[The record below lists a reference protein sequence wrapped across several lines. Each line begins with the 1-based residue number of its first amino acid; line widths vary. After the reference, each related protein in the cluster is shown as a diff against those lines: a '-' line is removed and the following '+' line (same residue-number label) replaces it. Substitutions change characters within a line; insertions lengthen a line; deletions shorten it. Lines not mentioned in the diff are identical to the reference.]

1 MVVISVAGF
10 ITIGNL
16 KETYVIENNDL
27 DIVQRLFAV
36 PNRVPQ
42 VDISLLE
49 IELSPG
55 DIPTELDAAL
65 TSHSIAGWVLQQN
78 FCGT

>member
-1 MVVISVAGF
+1 MTSGGRF
-10 ITIGNL
+10 ITISD
-16 KETYVIENNDL
+16 KETYIIENNDL

-36 PNRVPQ
+36 PNRIPQ
-42 VDISLLE
+42 VDISSLE
-49 IELSPG
+49 VEHSSG
-55 DIPTELDAAL
+55 DTPIELDAAL